1 MPVGMLRRVS
11 QLALL
16 GLQDRLWTPSELN
29 RHVRQLLE
37 ADYRLQDLWVAGEI
51 SNLSQPASGHL
62 YFNLTD
68 GAATLRCVMWRSEA
82 AGLARLPREGE
93 AVEVHGRLSV
103 YEAGGQY
110 QLYADRLRL
119 AGEGELFQELMR
131 LKHKLEAEGLFD
143 PERKQ
148 PLPRWP
154 RRVGVV
160 TSPTGAALRDVLN
173 VLARRYP
180 LVEVVLSPCPV
191 QGEAA
196 PAAIAQALAALDQHA
211 PVCDVILLVRGGGSM
226 EDLAAFNSEMV
237 VRAVAAARTPVVSGI
252 GHETDFILAD
262 FAADRRAPTPS
273 AAAEVATPD
282 RSELIAEIG
291 ELRRALG
298 RAWRE
303 RWREL
308 RQGLREARVA
318 LAGLTPQARL
328 AGARQRL
335 DELSGRAALTLGHQL
350 SLRRAALEALAQ
362 TLVAIGPLQVL
373 RRGYALVRLATDG
386 TLVRSVGQVAAGA
399 ELDVQVSDGRFGAAV
414 TEVPTG
420 AVQA

>member
-1 MPVGMLRRVS
+1 MLRRVS

-37 ADYRLQDLWVAGEI
+37 GDYRLQDLWVAGEI

-68 GAATLRCVMWRSEA
+68 GAASLRCVMWRSEA
-82 AGLARLPREGE
+82 AGLIRPPREGE

-131 LKHKLEAEGLFD
+131 LKAKLEAEGLFD
-143 PERKQ
+143 PQRKQ

-196 PAAIAQALAALDQHA
+196 PAAIAQALAALDEHT
-211 PVCDVILLVRGGGSM
+211 PPCDVVLLVRGGGSM

-282 RSELIAEIG
+282 RAELAAEIG
-291 ELRRALG
+291 ELRRGLG

-303 RWREL
+303 RRREL
-308 RQGLREARVA
+308 RQGLREARAV
-318 LAGLTPQARL
+318 LAGLAPQARL
-328 AGARQRL
+328 AGARQQL
-335 DELSGRAALTLGHQL
+335 DELTGRAALTLSHNL

-362 TLVAIGPLQVL
+362 TLAAIGPLQVL
-373 RRGYALVRLATDG
+373 RRGYALVRLAADR

-399 ELDVQVSDGRFGAAV
+399 ELDVQVSDGRFGVAV
-414 TEVPTG
+414 TEVQAGGGG
-420 AVQA
+420 A